1 MKFLN
6 QLIPWLSSVLIFIL
20 TEQLLKTPHQ
30 ASFLVPLAI
39 VVIILSIWQLTG
51 RNFFSRKFWQNII
64 TPTLFLVN
72 ISTHLDLITVFFVAS
87 SLFSLLV
94 FLGISSWFIIIIFA
108 VIMLILSSQISW
120 VSEANLSEV
129 LPFLLVISLGV
140 TEIFWAVSFLPT
152 SVYVGGLI
160 VALSYYLMSGISRN
174 WLLGIKEGKVVKRYL
189 LISSIILVIVLLT
202 AKWF

>member
-1 MKFLN
+1 
-6 QLIPWLSSVLIFIL
+6 SSLFYL
-20 TEQLLKTPHQ
+20 
-30 ASFLVPLAI
+30 SFLEGSVFKQFF
-39 VVIILSIWQLTG
+39 IITLSIL
-51 RNFFSRKFWQNII
+51 FWI
-64 TPTLFLVN
+64 LFKVVFLRWHLPIKYQTHSLEN